1 MLTSTLVFKKIK
13 IVLTDVDGVLTDG
26 GMYYSRDGDVMK
38 KFHARD
44 GMGISL
50 LRKNDILTVI
60 VTKEKTKMVKKWAK
74 KMNAKLFDGV
84 LNKEEILEKICTQY
98 DVFPYEIAYIGDD
111 VNDVNLLKLVGL
123 GVVPKDGNQIAKKSS
138 NYISKTIGG
147 KGVFREVAE
156 LILLSKKIPIKY

>member
-13 IVLTDVDGVLTDG
+13 IVLTDVDGVLTDC
-26 GMYYSRDGDVMK
+26 GMYYSKDGDVMK

>member
-1 MLTSTLVFKKIK
+1 
-13 IVLTDVDGVLTDG
+13 
-26 GMYYSRDGDVMK
+26 
-38 KFHARD
+38 
-44 GMGISL
+44 
-50 LRKNDILTVI
+50 
-60 VTKEKTKMVKKWAK
+60 
-74 KMNAKLFDGV
+74 MNAKLFDGV